1 VAAHPLASPP
11 AASLGYLTVDA
22 GTQAIT
28 SNYLF
33 EEILM
38 RHTRPDYERPPALYM
53 PRTRGAVTGLLLI
66 LLGAW
71 GALIPFIGPII
82 NWAYVAGPA
91 WTWTAA
97 KGWLEVLPGVAT
109 AVGGLLLLVSGNRA
123 SAMFGG
129 WLAVFAGAWFVVGRA
144 FASTLGI
151 GDVGQPEASTDLNRA
166 LLAVTYFTG
175 LGALIVFLGGAVL
188 ARLAVRHAR
197 DVGVTEPAPM
207 AAPMAG
213 ADVPAREPAMYDE
226 SRDATRAR
234 ADQFAAAEPEPR
246 GRTRGGLF
254 RRRTGGGLF
263 RRRHHAGI

>member
-1 VAAHPLASPP
+1 VLP
-11 AASLGYLTVDA
+11 AASGGYFTVDA
-22 GTQAIT
+22 GTQA
-28 SNYLF
+28 SSSYYLF

-38 RHTRPDYERPPALYM
+38 RQTRPDYERPRALYM

-71 GALIPFIGPII
+71 GALIPFIGPDI
-82 NWAYVAGPA
+82 NWAYMTDAA
-91 WTWTAA
+91 WTWSTA
-97 KGWLEVLPGVAT
+97 KGWLEVLPGAAT
-109 AVGGLLLLVSGNRA
+109 AVGGLLVLVSGNRA

-151 GDVGQPEASTDLNRA
+151 GDVGQPAASTDLKRA
-166 LLAVTYFTG
+166 LLEVTYFTG

-197 DVGVTEPAPM
+197 DVVVTEPAPM
-207 AAPMAG
+207 TAPLAG
-213 ADVPAREPAMYDE
+213 ADMPAR
-226 SRDATRAR
+226 AR
-234 ADQFAAAEPEPR
+234 TDQSAAAEPEEPR

-254 RRRTGGGLF
+254 RRR
-263 RRRHHAGI
+263 HHVGV